1 MLEPSGPL
9 PPEIY
14 WRRRA
19 LAIAVVVVVV
29 AVIIGLI
36 VWASGGSDSPRNTSA
51 SVAPSS
57 SASQSLPPYASDSA
71 VPGSGTAGSGGSGG
85 SGGAPGQVP
94 ASTNASGVVVPGSTT
109 PSANPTAVPASGL
122 CPDQNISVVLYTDK
136 PTYTVGDK
144 PVFTIV
150 VTNAGLAD
158 CTRDVGKDMQNVT
171 VRSLDGTRYIWSATD
186 CSPIATVN
194 NQTLKPAQQ
203 FKDTIVWSGT
213 TSAPGCKTP
222 RVAAPAGSYQAVGNL
237 GTKVSAPITFNVTD
251 PPSR

>member
-1 MLEPSGPL
+1 MEPQGPL

-19 LAIAVVVVVV
+19 LAIGVVAVVV
-29 AVIIGLI
+29 AVVVGIV
-36 VWASGGSDSPRNTSA
+36 VWASGGSGDTPRNTSA
-51 SVAPSS
+51 SVSSSQPYPSS
-57 SASQSLPPYASDSA
+57 SAYASDSA
-71 VPGSGTAGSGGSGG
+71 VPGSGSSGG

-109 PSANPTAVPASGL
+109 ASESPTAVPASGL

-150 VTNAGLAD
+150 VTNAGLSD

-186 CSPIATVN
+186 CSPIASIN

-213 TSAPGCKTP
+213 SSTPGCKTP
-222 RVAAPAGSYQAVGNL
+222 RQVAAAGSYQAVGNL
-237 GTKVSAPITFNVTD
+237 GTKFSAPITFNFTD
-251 PPSR
+251 PASR